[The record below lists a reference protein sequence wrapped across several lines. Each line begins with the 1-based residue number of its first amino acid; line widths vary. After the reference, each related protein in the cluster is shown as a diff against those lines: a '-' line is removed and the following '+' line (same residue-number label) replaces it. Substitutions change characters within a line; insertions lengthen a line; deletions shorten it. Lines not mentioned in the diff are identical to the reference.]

1 MAPFVVNSENVV
13 LKKTLE
19 RARSGLSERGGPQAS
34 QLQSE
39 LDAFLDEQK
48 ILIRE
53 AWRLK
58 WQKRQKETA
67 AIKKKIRCINEAKE
81 QVRRKIRVHL
91 DEIAAFFRGE
101 GEVLALVIPEV
112 LARMETEVCQS
123 LDDSSALPT
132 LSLRDGEISHL

>member
-19 RARSGLSERGGPQAS
+19 RARLGLSERGGPQAS
-34 QLQSE
+34 QLQAE
-39 LDAFLDEQK
+39 LDALLDEQK